1 MQVNL
6 PILVAV
12 AVAVILLGGFLFA
25 GEPLWLFLFALYLL
39 VVLIASPWLLVSLAA
54 FVACL
59 WLMVAV
65 MRRGR

>member
-6 PILVAV
+6 PILVAA

-39 VVLIASPWLLVSLAA
+39 IVLIASPWLLVPLDD
-54 FVACL
+54 
-59 WLMVAV
+59 ME
-65 MRRGR
+65 